1 MGRNCFSCGTGAPCC
16 VCPTT
21 ARRRT
26 FFFPHFSLSLAV
38 ANVFHMWMHLKNLN
52 LNHTILL
59 VRGLCIAVG
68 FFFSRT
74 RFFNFR
80 YYQSNNEII
89 LNFKKL

>member
-26 FFFPHFSLSLAV
+26 FSFHFSLSLAV
-38 ANVFHMWMHLKNLN
+38 ANIFHMCMHQKSLN
-52 LNHTILL
+52 LNHTVLL

-68 FFFSRT
+68 FFPKHVFSILD
-74 RFFNFR
+74 
-80 YYQSNNEII
+80 II
-89 LNFKKL
+89 NLIMKLY